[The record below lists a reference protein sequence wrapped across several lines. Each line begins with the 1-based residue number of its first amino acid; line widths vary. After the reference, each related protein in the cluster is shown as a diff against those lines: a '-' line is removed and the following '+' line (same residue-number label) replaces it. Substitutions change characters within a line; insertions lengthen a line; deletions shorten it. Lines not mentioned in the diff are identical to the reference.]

1 VKEQQMAK
9 GKNGYVGFYRKK
21 RAEVHA
27 DTKYEAQ
34 QKLAALLGARRS
46 WDVAVE
52 LAELD
57 GEQVTHVAVD

>member
-1 VKEQQMAK
+1 MAK

-34 QKLAALLGARRS
+34 QKLAALLGEAGTLRLNS
-46 WDVAVE
+46 PNWTANKSH
-52 LAELD
+52 
-57 GEQVTHVAVD
+57 T